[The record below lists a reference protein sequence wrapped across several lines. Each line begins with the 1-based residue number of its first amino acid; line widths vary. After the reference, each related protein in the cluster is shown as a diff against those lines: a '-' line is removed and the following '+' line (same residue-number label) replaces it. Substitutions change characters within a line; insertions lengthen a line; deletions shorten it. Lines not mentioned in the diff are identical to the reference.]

1 MEYGIQNIQDCLGFP
16 FKGQSLATANVTSKK
31 QEFAYDALLTKQTW
45 GQDGWILVKY
55 EANIQP
61 FWENKLCQ

>member
-31 QEFAYDALLTKQTW
+31 QEFVYDALLTKQ
-45 GQDGWILVKY
+45 
-55 EANIQP
+55 A
-61 FWENKLCQ
+61 